1 MSDMQKLGDAFDR
14 HLQEVLANG
23 REIMNKDGE
32 TVRVQATAADL
43 NVIRQR
49 LKDCGITAIPTEENP
64 IGSIITEMQQRGL
77 RLDVPDMPDHQ
88 VG

>member
-1 MSDMQKLGDAFDR
+1 MSDMQQLGDAFDR

-23 REIMNKDGE
+23 REIMN
-32 TVRVQATAADL
+32 
-43 NVIRQR
+43 
-49 LKDCGITAIPTEENP
+49 KDCGITAIPTEENP